1 MWIKMEDLQ
10 KKLKP
15 YIAMLA
21 GIFSDILLILSL
33 LTAGSSLF
41 ILINEHRTGE
51 PCFVLGYKTVMV
63 SSGSM
68 EDTFSK
74 GDLVLIEEINGKE
87 AVPGDILL
95 FRKGESLVLH
105 RYIGND
111 SERLSSDSFSLQNGV
126 FMFMRLLVR
135 APFLT
140 IGSIVMSFVLNVYAG
155 IAVLSALLVCART
168 VALVR
173 AKTPKGYV
181 AVQSG

>member
-1 MWIKMEDLQ
+1 MEDMWIKMEDLQ

-111 SERLSSDSFSLQNGV
+111 SERLSSGDEAYMITKGDNNNIEDIE
-126 FMFMRLLVR
+126 RL
-135 APFLT
+135 APK
-140 IGSIVMSFVLNVYAG
+140 NVYG
-155 IAVLSALLVCART
+155 
-168 VALVR
+168 R
-173 AKTPKGYV
+173 AIV
-181 AVQSG
+181 